1 MDEPRLMYQEFKNK
15 DEDFVT
21 LMTQFLPTFEAKQPQ
36 DDIPREIAY
45 FNDPEDLSELDMDK
59 KFEKDFN
66 EEKLNF
72 YFVVDRSGSMMHPE
86 SKINTTK

>member
-1 MDEPRLMYQEFKNK
+1 
-15 DEDFVT
+15 
-21 LMTQFLPTFEAKQPQ
+21 
-36 DDIPREIAY
+36 
-45 FNDPEDLSELDMDK
+45 MDK